1 MQKISTVFLQKK
13 LMGKNGAFFA
23 TIVTETE
30 PVLKK
35 TGNPYFGNIIKR
47 SKANVTFNFKYENSV
62 NNARVKEGNTEYF
75 TPKPRKWGEKIP
87 NTCFVLHNNTLY
99 AEVKFNNSPSEVI
112 YKLKTGEIIDIEL
125 LKPFITE
132 RNSNA
137 EHQGLSEEK
146 EIILRD
152 IKISNIKEIIMD
164 KEHYMIS

>member
-1 MQKISTVFLQKK
+1 
-13 LMGKNGAFFA
+13 MGKNGAFFA
-23 TIVTETE
+23 TIVTETD
-30 PVLKK
+30 
-35 TGNPYFGNIIKR
+35 FGNIIKR

-132 RNSNA
+132 RNSK
-137 EHQGLSEEK
+137 HQGLSEEK